1 MSRDSIYAL
10 NTSDPGAQE
19 VLYRVTVSPTSD
31 KVPLDVAVVSGTLN
45 ATVTSINTINT
56 IVNTVPIAGNVG
68 VNNTVTVQGNVG
80 VGNALNVAITNHTQ
94 YTEGATAAS
103 ITGTAAMAE
112 TASNVV
118 RPIQL
123 DAILNMKTA
132 VQNQLVI
139 LPHDYIATSYVAA
152 GNGTGEIEQVIYKT
166 GGSGGTN
173 VAVLTMTYDS
183 SNRLIT
189 VTKT

>member
-1 MSRDSIYAL
+1 MSRDYL
-10 NTSDPGAQE
+10 FGLETSDPGAQE
-19 VLYRVTVSPTSD
+19 VLYKVTVSPSGT
-31 KVPLDVAVVSGTLN
+31 KVPLDVAVVSGSIN
-45 ATVTSINTINT
+45 AAINSINTINT

-80 VGNALNVAITNHTQ
+80 VGNAVNVAITNHTQ

-118 RPIQL
+118 RPLQL
-123 DAILNMKTA
+123 DTLLNLKTTP
-132 VQNQLVI
+132 QNQLVL
-139 LPHDYIATSYVAA
+139 LPHDYIATTYVAA
-152 GNGTGEIEQVIYKT
+152 GNGIGEIETVVYKT

-183 SNRLIT
+183 SNRLVT